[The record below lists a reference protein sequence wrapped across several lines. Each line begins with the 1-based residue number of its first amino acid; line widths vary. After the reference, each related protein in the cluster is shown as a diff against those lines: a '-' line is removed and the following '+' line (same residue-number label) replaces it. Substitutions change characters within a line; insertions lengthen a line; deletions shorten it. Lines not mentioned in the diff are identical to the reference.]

1 MVDNV
6 AAVSEPEQSPSPFG
20 GAFGDLARMLA
31 GLAGAGPLN
40 WDLARQLAVW
50 VATDGTP
57 EPNVDP
63 LERMRLEELLR
74 VAELRVAEVTGLPTS
89 QTGRVVTVAAV
100 TRSQWAQRQLDA
112 HRELFEAL
120 ARSLS
125 ARPPG
130 DDEHGDAPD
139 PAGQLLGTLPQV
151 LGPLM
156 MATMV
161 GSMVGHLAQRALGG
175 YDLPLPGPLR
185 DEIVVVPA
193 NVDAFAKE
201 WSLPADDLRLWL
213 LVHELAHHTVLGLP
227 HVRERLAR
235 LLVEYASGFSTDTS
249 AIEAMLGELD
259 PSDVA
264 SFQRVLG
271 DPELVMG
278 AVQTEAQQHLL
289 PQIAA
294 ITATVTGYVDHVL
307 DAAGRPLLA
316 TYGMVTEALRRRRV
330 EDAAG
335 LRYAGRLLGLD
346 LSRSAY
352 DRGAA
357 FVRGVIE
364 RAGEA
369 ALARLWESAASLP
382 TPAEVAAPGLW
393 LARLEVAS

>member
-1 MVDNV
+1 MND
-6 AAVSEPEQSPSPFG
+6 PGQSPSPFG

-63 LERMRLEELLR
+63 LERMRLEDLLR
-74 VAELRVAEVTGLPTS
+74 VAELRVAEATGLPTS
-89 QTGRVVTVAAV
+89 RTGRVVTVTTL
-100 TRSQWAQRQLDA
+100 TRSQWAQRELDA

-125 ARPPG
+125 ARPPA
-130 DDEHGDAPD
+130 DDEPGEAQD

-161 GSMVGHLAQRALGG
+161 GSMVGHLAQRALGR
-175 YDLPLPGPLR
+175 YDLPLPGPVT

-193 NVDAFAKE
+193 NVDSFAKE

-213 LVHELAHHTVLGLP
+213 LVHELAHHAVLGLP
-227 HVRERLAR
+227 HVRERLAG
-235 LLVEYASGFSTDTS
+235 LLVEYASGFSTDTT

-259 PSDVA
+259 PTDAS

-278 AVQTEAQQHLL
+278 AVQTDAQRRLL

-294 ITATVTGYVDHVL
+294 ITSAVTGYVDHVL
-307 DAAGRPLLA
+307 DTAGRPLLRA
-316 TYGMVTEALRRRRV
+316 YGMVTEALRRRRV

-346 LSRSAY
+346 LSQSAY
-352 DRGAA
+352 DRGTA
-357 FVRGVIE
+357 FVRGVVE
-364 RAGEA
+364 RAGED
-369 ALARLWESAASLP
+369 ALARLWESAETLP
-382 TPAEVAAPGLW
+382 TPAELEAPGLW
-393 LARLEVAS
+393 LARLEVTS